1 MFNDSV
7 WSARDPGPG
16 SEGTIAAS
24 LIVRAAPRNADIA
37 TPGAATCATIFR
49 EDDPA
54 GNAPRNR
61 GGAMRLTQALV
72 LLMGVTALSIGSI
85 ALGETYPARPVHLIV
100 TYPPAGSSDLMA
112 RILAQ
117 KLSELWAQPVIVE
130 NKAGA
135 AGSIGMD
142 YAAHQP
148 PDGYS
153 FVIGNLG
160 PVTVNPLLSKVPY
173 DVERDFV
180 PVSLIATGPNVLV
193 VNPKTPVK
201 TLGELI
207 AYARANPG
215 KLNFGSGGA
224 GSVAHLSGEMLKSL
238 AHLYIVH
245 VPYKGGILSVNDL
258 IAGHVQIVF
267 SDALPVMQH
276 IRAGTLRAL
285 AITSPERSP
294 LVPDVPTCLESG
306 VPGLVAVNWW
316 GVLLPAGT
324 PKPVADKFYADLVKV
339 MQDPEVK
346 DKFAQLGVEALSG
359 AGEQFAAYMRAET
372 AKYAKLIKDANIHS
386 E

>member
-1 MFNDSV
+1 MKKLLLLLLFAWGSV
-7 WSARDPGPG
+7 CG
-16 SEGTIAAS
+16 
-24 LIVRAAPRNADIA
+24 
-37 TPGAATCATIFR
+37 
-49 EDDPA
+49 
-54 GNAPRNR
+54 
-61 GGAMRLTQALV
+61 Q
-72 LLMGVTALSIGSI
+72 
-85 ALGETYPARPVHLIV
+85 TYPAKPVKLIV
-100 TYPPAGSSDLMA
+100 TYPPGGSSDLMA
-112 RILAQ
+112 RVFGA
-117 KLSELWAQPVIVE
+117 KLSELWGQQVIVE
-130 NKAGA
+130 SKPGA

-142 YAAHQP
+142 FAAKQP

-215 KLNFGSGGA
+215 KLNFGSGGP

-238 AHLYIVH
+238 AHVDIVH

-258 IAGHVQIVF
+258 IAGHVQMVF

-294 LVPDVPTCLESG
+294 LVPDVPTCVESG

-324 PKPVADKFYADLVKV
+324 PKAIADKFYSDLVKV
-339 MQDPEVK
+339 MHDPDVK
-346 DKFAQLGVEALSG
+346 EKFAQLGVEAVSG
-359 AGEQFAAYMRAET
+359 TAEQFAAYMRSET
-372 AKYAKLIKDANIHS
+372 AKYAKLIKEANIHA

>member
-1 MFNDSV
+1 M
-7 WSARDPGPG
+7 R
-16 SEGTIAAS
+16 
-24 LIVRAAPRNADIA
+24 IVRPLVFVFGLIA
-37 TPGAATCATIFR
+37 
-49 EDDPA
+49 
-54 GNAPRNR
+54 
-61 GGAMRLTQALV
+61 V
-72 LLMGVTALSIGSI
+72 LPSSAVLA
-85 ALGETYPARPVHLIV
+85 ETYPSKPVRLIV
-100 TYPPAGSSDLMA
+100 TYPPAGSSDLMG
-112 RILAQ
+112 RILGQ
-117 KLSELWAQPVIVE
+117 KLAELWGQPVIVE
-130 NKAGA
+130 NKPGA

-160 PVTVNPLLSKVPY
+160 PVAVNPLLSKVPY

-193 VNPKTPVK
+193 VNPKTPVR

-215 KLNFGSGGA
+215 KLNFGSGGP
-224 GSVAHLSGEMLKSL
+224 GSVAHLSGEMLKNL
-238 AHLYIVH
+238 AHIDIVH

-258 IAGHVQIVF
+258 IAGHVQMVF

-294 LVPDVPTCLESG
+294 LVPDVPTCVESG

-324 PKPVADKFYADLVKV
+324 PKAIADKFYSDLVKV
-339 MQDPEVK
+339 MHDPDVK
-346 DKFAQLGVEALSG
+346 EKFAQLGVEAVSG
-359 AGEQFAAYMRAET
+359 TAEQFAAYMRTET
-372 AKYAKLIKDANIHS
+372 AKYAKLIKEANIHG

>member
-1 MFNDSV
+1 M
-7 WSARDPGPG
+7 R
-16 SEGTIAAS
+16 
-24 LIVRAAPRNADIA
+24 IVRLLVFVFGLIA
-37 TPGAATCATIFR
+37 
-49 EDDPA
+49 
-54 GNAPRNR
+54 
-61 GGAMRLTQALV
+61 V
-72 LLMGVTALSIGSI
+72 LLNSAVLA
-85 ALGETYPARPVHLIV
+85 ETYPAKPVRLIV
-100 TYPPAGSSDLMA
+100 TYPPAGSSDLMG
-112 RILAQ
+112 RILGQ
-117 KLSELWAQPVIVE
+117 KLAELWGQPVIVE
-130 NKAGA
+130 NKPGA

-153 FVIGNLG
+153 FLIGNLG

-215 KLNFGSGGA
+215 KLNFGSGGP

-238 AHLYIVH
+238 AHVDIVH

-258 IAGHVQIVF
+258 IAGHVQMVF

-294 LVPDVPTCLESG
+294 LVPDVPTCVESG

-324 PKPVADKFYADLVKV
+324 PKAIADKFYADLVKV
-339 MQDPEVK
+339 MHDPDVK
-346 DKFAQLGVEALSG
+346 EKFAQLGVEAVSG
-359 AGEQFAAYMRAET
+359 TPEQFAAYMRSET
-372 AKYAKLIKDANIHS
+372 VKYAKLVKEANIHA